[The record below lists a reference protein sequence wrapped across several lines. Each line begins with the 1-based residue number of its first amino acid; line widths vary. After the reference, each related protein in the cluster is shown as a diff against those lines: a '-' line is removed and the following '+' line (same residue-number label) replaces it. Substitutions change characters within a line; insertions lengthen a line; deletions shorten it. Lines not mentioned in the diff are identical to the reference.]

1 MGSLEAY
8 MFEKFIQTA
17 LLFGVFAGVVI
28 LQVFLSKKD
37 DKRFGLI
44 LPIIFFIIS
53 FIPAVYNTYSL
64 LTMDYDWETGTL
76 YIFNLTYFLA
86 YAYMFLLLNIPTVAL
101 IAICIVCKRKRFQ
114 QRAIDKMNIQ
124 DLK

>member
-1 MGSLEAY
+1 

-28 LQVFLSKKD
+28 LQVFLSKKE

-44 LPIIFFIIS
+44 LPVIFFIIS

-76 YIFNLTYFLA
+76 YIFNLTYFSA

-101 IAICIVCKRKRFQ
+101 IAIYIVCKRKRFQ